1 MAICRNSTVSS
12 DSHLEIGHHI
22 SDQLHFDRLKCS

>member
-12 DSHLEIGHHI
+12 DGHLEIDHHM
-22 SDQLHFDRLKCS
+22 SDQLHFDRLKYS